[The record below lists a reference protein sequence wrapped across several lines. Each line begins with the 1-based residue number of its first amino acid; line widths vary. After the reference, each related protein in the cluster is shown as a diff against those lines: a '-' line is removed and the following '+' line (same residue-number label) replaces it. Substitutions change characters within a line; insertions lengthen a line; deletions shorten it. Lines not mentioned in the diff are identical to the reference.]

1 MRSLIPRNPLEF
13 HQLGRSRMGKNF
25 KLWKERKNSHAHE
38 HPDATPSME
47 FNQSRKRLK
56 LWYLN
61 SRKRPRKIL
70 GVKKKWASDV
80 DLGDLILEL
89 FSDFY

>member
-13 HQLGRSRMGKNF
+13 HQLGRSRMGKSLKIWQNP
-25 KLWKERKNSHAHE
+25 HAHE
-38 HPDATPSME
+38 HPDAAPSMG